1 MPRYSYGGQ
10 ALIEGVLMR
19 GRDAIA
25 VALRHPDGRIVY
37 ATERLDCGFHGSRWA
52 KLPFLRGLDR
62 PVRDPVR
69 RHPLARPERV
79 APGRRARGEE
89 GDEGVELGKGSIALM
104 LGLTLLAGVGIFFLL
119 PLLIASATTSNIENG
134 LVQHLVEGLI
144 RVGIF
149 LGYLLLIAQAE
160 DVRRVFQ
167 YHGAEHMTIHAL
179 EAGDP
184 LVVDEVRKYP
194 TAHPRCG
201 TEFLVVV
208 IALSIVAFSLVGR
221 QEPLVMIGSRIALI
235 PVIAAVGYEILK
247 WGAKHRGNAVVRAIM
262 YPGILVQ
269 KITTR
274 QPTDDMIEVAIV
286 SMEQAL
292 QADGEPLPAG
302 SGTLRARR
310 RWTLPGER
318 PRRAP
323 ARRRRRAGHDR
334 SAAPGSMSGDADR
347 HRSRRPPRARSSAST
362 TDVQAELAT
371 PEVSTDPD
379 GSGRSAR
386 SCPGSSPSS
395 RPSARSR
402 RPAPSWPARARCATA
417 ATRDPEMK
425 AMVADEIERLTA
437 DEDAAP
443 RGAQGPPPAARPER
457 RPRRDPRDPGRR
469 RRRRGRP
476 VRRGALP
483 DVRPLRGAPPVHARS
498 CSASTRPASAGSRR
512 RSSRSTATAPTAA

>member
-37 ATERLDCGFHGSRWA
+37 ATERLDSGVHGTRWSR
-52 KLPFLRGLDR
+52 LPLLRGLVVLYETLFVGTR
-62 PVRDPVR
+62 WLVRSAT
-69 RHPLARPERV
+69 LQA
-79 APGRRARGEE
+79 AGTGEE

-104 LGLTLLAGVGIFFLL
+104 LVITLAFGVGIFFLL
-119 PLLIASATTSNIENG
+119 PLLLASATTSNIQNG

-144 RVGIF
+144 RVAIF
-149 LGYLLLIAQAE
+149 LGYLLLIARAE

-221 QEPLVMIGSRIALI
+221 QEPAVMVGSRILLI
-235 PVIAAVGYEILK
+235 PVIAAVGYELLK
-247 WGAKHRGNAVVRAIM
+247 WGAKHRANPIVRAIM

-274 QPTDDMIEVAIV
+274 QPSVDMIEVAIV

-292 QADGEPLPAG
+292 KADGEALPRG
-302 SGTLRARR
+302 SGTLPRDILV
-310 RWTLPGER
+310 LPG
-318 PRRAP
+318 ASK
-323 ARRRRRAGHDR
+323 AAGET
-334 SAAPGSMSGDADR
+334 AAPVTID
-347 HRSRRPPRARSSAST
+347 PPI
-362 TDVQAELAT
+362 
-371 PEVSTDPD
+371 
-379 GSGRSAR
+379 
-386 SCPGSSPSS
+386 PG
-395 RPSARSR
+395 A
-402 RPAPSWPARARCATA
+402 
-417 ATRDPEMK
+417 
-425 AMVADEIERLTA
+425 
-437 DEDAAP
+437 
-443 RGAQGPPPAARPER
+443 
-457 RPRRDPRDPGRR
+457 
-469 RRRRGRP
+469 
-476 VRRGALP
+476 
-483 DVRPLRGAPPVHARS
+483 
-498 CSASTRPASAGSRR
+498 
-512 RSSRSTATAPTAA
+512 